1 MVDPPIGEHRADLA
15 PYLVGDQPLRP
26 PTRWTL
32 RQGPSV
38 RVPRALV
45 LGIVELGKRSMKS
58 FFEHR
63 MATYAEQL
71 SYRGLFGF
79 FPFIILVFALLA
91 VLRVDAVFDRLI
103 EAAMGAPP
111 QQIPEPLEPVAEE
124 GRAQAGFLRPLI
136 EQAREQAGG
145 GLLSFG
151 IVISLWSVSAVAFTL
166 TEALNVAY
174 GVEETRSRRKR
185 FAFALVLGPF
195 LALALIVASGLMLI
209 GPRVAGWFTGLAG
222 LDEAWVALWGWLRF
236 PVALFLLAA
245 VLSVVYRFVPD
256 TDRSFWFATP
266 GAVFAVIAWAIASL
280 GFSFYLANFA
290 DRGLT
295 YGSLGMAVG
304 LLVYLYLSAS
314 VVLLGAEIN
323 AAVYRLRRGQISE
336 NSRNL
341 QG

>member
-1 MVDPPIGEHRADLA
+1 VH
-15 PYLVGDQPLRP
+15 
-26 PTRWTL
+26 W
-32 RQGPSV
+32 
-38 RVPRALV
+38 
-45 LGIVELGKRSMKS
+45 IVELSKSSVKS

-91 VLRVDAVFDRLI
+91 LLSIDAVFDRLI
-103 EAAMGAPP
+103 EAAMGVPP
-111 QQIPEPLEPVAEE
+111 QQIPEPLEPVAQE
-124 GRAQAGFLRPLI
+124 GRTQAGFLRPLI

-151 IVISLWSVSAVAFTL
+151 ILLSLWSVSAVAFAL
-166 TEALNVAY
+166 TDALNVAY

-185 FAFALVLGPF
+185 FAFALVFGPL
-195 LALALIVASGLMLI
+195 LALAFIVASGLMLI
-209 GPRVAGWFTGLAG
+209 GPQVAGWFAGLAG

-236 PVALFLLAA
+236 PAALFLLAV
-245 VLSVVYRFVPD
+245 VLSVVYRIVPD
-256 TDRSFWFATP
+256 TDRSFLSATP
-266 GAVFAVIAWAIASL
+266 GALFAVIAWAIASL

-290 DRGLT
+290 NRGLT
-295 YGSLGMAVG
+295 YGSLGTAVG

-323 AAVYRLRRGQISE
+323 AAVYRMR
-336 NSRNL
+336 
-341 QG
+341 

>member
-1 MVDPPIGEHRADLA
+1 M
-15 PYLVGDQPLRP
+15 
-26 PTRWTL
+26 
-32 RQGPSV
+32 
-38 RVPRALV
+38 
-45 LGIVELGKRSMKS
+45 VELGTRAVKS
-58 FFEHR
+58 FFEDR

-71 SYRGLFGF
+71 SYRGLFGL

-91 VLRVDAVFDRLI
+91 VLQLDAVFDRLI

-124 GRAQAGFLRPLI
+124 GRAQTEFLRPLI

-151 IVISLWSVSAVAFTL
+151 IVLSLWSVSAVVFAL
-166 TEALNVAY
+166 TEALNTAY

-185 FAFALVLGPF
+185 FAFALVFGPF
-195 LALALIVASGLMLI
+195 LALALIVACCLMLI
-209 GPRVAGWFTGLAG
+209 GPRVAGGLAGLAG
-222 LDEAWVALWGWLRF
+222 LDEAWVALWAWLRF
-236 PVALFLLAA
+236 PIALVLLAA

-256 TDRSFWFATP
+256 TDRSIWSGTP
-266 GAVFAVIAWAIASL
+266 GALFAVIAWAIASL

-295 YGSLGMAVG
+295 YGSLGTAVG

-323 AAVYRLRRGQISE
+323 AAVYHIR
-336 NSRNL
+336 
-341 QG
+341 

>member
-1 MVDPPIGEHRADLA
+1 M
-15 PYLVGDQPLRP
+15 
-26 PTRWTL
+26 T
-32 RQGPSV
+32 
-38 RVPRALV
+38 
-45 LGIVELGKRSMKS
+45 
-58 FFEHR
+58 
-63 MATYAEQL
+63 TYAEQL

-91 VLRVDAVFDRLI
+91 VLQLDAVFDRLI
-103 EAAMGAPP
+103 EASMGAPP
-111 QQIPEPLEPVAEE
+111 QQFPEPLEPVAQE
-124 GRAQAGFLRPLI
+124 GRAQTEFLRPLI

-185 FAFALVLGPF
+185 LAFALVFGPI
-195 LALALIVASGLMLI
+195 LALALIIASGLMLI
-209 GPRVAGWFTGLAG
+209 GPRVAGRLAGLAG
-222 LDEAWVALWGWLRF
+222 LDEAWVTLWAWLHF

-256 TDRSFWFATP
+256 TDRSLWSATP
-266 GAVFAVIAWAIASL
+266 GALLAVIAWAIASL

-295 YGSLGMAVG
+295 YGSLGTAVG
-304 LLVYLYLSAS
+304 LLFYLYLSAS

-323 AAVYRLRRGQISE
+323 AAVYQLRQGQISE
-336 NSRNL
+336 NSGNAL
-341 QG
+341 V

>member
-1 MVDPPIGEHRADLA
+1 VSI
-15 PYLVGDQPLRP
+15 
-26 PTRWTL
+26 
-32 RQGPSV
+32 V
-38 RVPRALV
+38 R
-45 LGIVELGKRSMKS
+45 GIVEVGKRSVHS

-63 MATYAEQL
+63 MAIYAEQL
-71 SYRGLFGF
+71 SYRSLFGF

-103 EAAMGAPP
+103 EAAMDVPP

-124 GRAQAGFLRPLI
+124 SRDQAAFLLPLI

-151 IVISLWSVSAVAFTL
+151 MVLSLWSVSAVIFTL
-166 TEALNVAY
+166 MEALNVAY

-185 FAFALVLGPF
+185 FAFALVFGP
-195 LALALIVASGLMLI
+195 LIALAFIVAFGLMLI
-209 GPRVAGWFTGLAG
+209 GPQVAGWLAGLAG
-222 LDEAWVALWGWLRF
+222 LDEEWVALWAWLRF

-245 VLSVVYRFVPD
+245 VLLVVYRFVPD
-256 TDRSFWFATP
+256 ANRSYWSATP
-266 GAVFAVIAWAIASL
+266 GAALAVSAWLIASL
-280 GFSFYLANFA
+280 GFSFYLSNFA

-295 YGSLGMAVG
+295 YGSLGTAVG

-314 VVLLGAEIN
+314 AVSLVAEIN

-336 NSRNL
+336 NPRNL

>member
-1 MVDPPIGEHRADLA
+1 VH
-15 PYLVGDQPLRP
+15 
-26 PTRWTL
+26 W
-32 RQGPSV
+32 
-38 RVPRALV
+38 
-45 LGIVELGKRSMKS
+45 IVELSKSSVKS

-91 VLRVDAVFDRLI
+91 LLSIDAVFDRLI
-103 EAAMGAPP
+103 EAAMGVPP
-111 QQIPEPLEPVAEE
+111 QQIPEPLEPVAQE
-124 GRAQAGFLRPLI
+124 GRTQAGFLRPLI
-136 EQAREQAGG
+136 EQARELAGG

-166 TEALNVAY
+166 TDALNVAY

-185 FAFALVLGPF
+185 FAFALVFGPL
-195 LALALIVASGLMLI
+195 LALAFIVASGLMLI
-209 GPRVAGWFTGLAG
+209 GPQVAGWFAGLAG

-236 PVALFLLAA
+236 PAALFLLAV
-245 VLSVVYRFVPD
+245 VLSVVYRIVPD
-256 TDRSFWFATP
+256 TDRSFLSATP
-266 GAVFAVIAWAIASL
+266 GALFAVIAWAIASL

-290 DRGLT
+290 NRGLT
-295 YGSLGMAVG
+295 YGSLGTAVG

-323 AAVYRLRRGQISE
+323 AAVYRMR
-336 NSRNL
+336 
-341 QG
+341 

>member
-1 MVDPPIGEHRADLA
+1 MRV
-15 PYLVGDQPLRP
+15 LRP
-26 PTRWTL
+26 
-32 RQGPSV
+32 
-38 RVPRALV
+38 LV
-45 LGIVELGKRSMKS
+45 LGTVELGKRSVKS
-58 FFEHR
+58 YFEHR

-103 EAAMGAPP
+103 EAAMGVPP

-124 GRAQAGFLRPLI
+124 GRTQAEFLRPLI

-151 IVISLWSVSAVAFTL
+151 IIISLWSVSAVTFTL
-166 TEALNVAY
+166 TEALNDAY
-174 GVEETRSRRKR
+174 GVEETRSRPKR
-185 FAFALVLGPF
+185 FAFALVFGPF
-195 LALALIVASGLMLI
+195 LALAFIFASGLMLI
-209 GPRVAGWFTGLAG
+209 GPQVAGWLAGLAE

-236 PVALFLLAA
+236 PAALFLLAA
-245 VLSVVYRFVPD
+245 VLSVVYRMVPD
-256 TDRSFWFATP
+256 TDRSFWSATP
-266 GAVFAVIAWAIASL
+266 GALFAVIVWAIASL

-290 DRGLT
+290 SRGLT
-295 YGSLGMAVG
+295 FGSLGTAVG

-323 AAVYRLRRGQISE
+323 AAVYRLR
-336 NSRNL
+336 
-341 QG
+341 